1 MQKGKEWIDEREG
14 ALMCFTF
21 SFFFFFCMNGISQ
34 EGNCLVCEVTTSIQG
49 NYEHA
54 WLPKEGM

>member
-21 SFFFFFCMNGISQ
+21 SFFFFFLHEWNQSGGQLS
-34 EGNCLVCEVTTSIQG
+34 GV
-49 NYEHA
+49 
-54 WLPKEGM
+54 